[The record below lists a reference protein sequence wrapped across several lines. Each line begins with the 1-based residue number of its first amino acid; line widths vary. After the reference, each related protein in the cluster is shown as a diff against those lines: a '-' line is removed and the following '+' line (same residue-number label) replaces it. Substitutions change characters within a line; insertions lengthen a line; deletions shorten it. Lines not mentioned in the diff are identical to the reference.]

1 MPKTAMIIKVE
12 SVPICH
18 QVVVSKVHTREVVVR
33 AAVIHLEEV
42 VVAHIKTLTTI
53 RTDRMNIINISME
66 IEDRINIKRVQPIL
80 LVARVQVHNNPHKK

>member
-1 MPKTAMIIKVE
+1 MG
-12 SVPICH
+12 
-18 QVVVSKVHTREVVVR
+18 R

-80 LVARVQVHNNPHKK
+80 LVARV